1 MSISVTPG
9 VPGPHLMQAAFIVE
23 DFDAAI
29 DAWIKTTGIGPFFV
43 VPHIALAELDY
54 RGQPSRDLDFS
65 VALAQSG
72 GVQVELIQQHSDGPS
87 AYRDLIAKGQQGFHH
102 FCIYT
107 SDYDATRDRYLATGA
122 QSALDGVFGEV
133 RFCYIDTSP
142 TIGCMIELVEEH
154 PLESAFFARV
164 AEAARDWDGVTDPV
178 RLAFPA

>member
-23 DFDAAI
+23 DLDAAI

-122 QSALDGVFGEV
+122 QSALDGLFGEV

-164 AEAARDWDGVTDPV
+164 AEAARDWDGGTDPV

>member
-23 DFDAAI
+23 DLDAAI

-107 SDYDATRDRYLATGA
+107 SDYDATRERYLATGA
-122 QSALDGVFGEV
+122 QSALDGLFGEV

>member
-23 DFDAAI
+23 DLDAAI

-43 VPHIALAELDY
+43 VPHITLAELDY

-122 QSALDGVFGEV
+122 QSALDGLFGEV